1 MLHVFYL
8 LCNVKIPAWNCFYI
22 AFSRWTILQSGWSM
36 PRQTKLGEL
45 FSLILSM
52 NNVVPTQFK
61 HQMKTYCSPWSVV
74 VGVVVIQKPCPLL
87 VFRSQITWDFFTFRN
102 SSNSNNHVNQLQGNS
117 SNGNNTKTPT
127 PVTMSPTSTTST
139 TAASPADSSDTSPTT
154 SGVNPV
160 LNPGLLAAKYLGQK
174 RHSLTSVGQK
184 LSLSVQQQ
192 QHRHSVELSGES
204 SYCYDGLIR
213 QNLCGTGTGTG
224 TDTMP
229 KYRTHLR
236 SHISCSVTV

>member
-1 MLHVFYL
+1 M
-8 LCNVKIPAWNCFYI
+8 
-22 AFSRWTILQSGWSM
+22 
-36 PRQTKLGEL
+36 
-45 FSLILSM
+45 
-52 NNVVPTQFK
+52 
-61 HQMKTYCSPWSVV
+61 
-74 VGVVVIQKPCPLL
+74 
-87 VFRSQITWDFFTFRN
+87 
-102 SSNSNNHVNQLQGNS
+102 NQLQGNS

-204 SYCYDGLIR
+204 SYYRPQRSCGQGYVFTRVCDSVHRGGVCLSACWDTATPLPGRRPSCQGDPPEGGTPEKEAPPWKENPQGGDPQEGGTPLPRRSTPPPTKREAPPGPHPRGKLRGIR
-213 QNLCGTGTGTG
+213 SRPT
-224 TDTMP
+224 P
-229 KYRTHLR
+229 KGEIERDQIQAPHIR
-236 SHISCSVTV
+236 SMSGRYASYWNAFLLL

>member
-1 MLHVFYL
+1 MKEMKKLV
-8 LCNVKIPAWNCFYI
+8 CNWH
-22 AFSRWTILQSGWSM
+22 FS
-36 PRQTKLGEL
+36 
-45 FSLILSM
+45 
-52 NNVVPTQFK
+52 
-61 HQMKTYCSPWSVV
+61 
-74 VGVVVIQKPCPLL
+74 
-87 VFRSQITWDFFTFRN
+87 FRN

-117 SNGNNTKTPT
+117 GNGNHSKVPT

-192 QHRHSVELSGES
+192 HRHSVELSGE
-204 SYCYDGLIR
+204 GMTIF
-213 QNLCGTGTGTG
+213 
-224 TDTMP
+224 
-229 KYRTHLR
+229 
-236 SHISCSVTV
+236 